1 MDPQHEVGI
10 LIYEVGN
17 CFPILRSEFFKT
29 ALSTAVGNN
38 SKTMDVDEF
47 SFEVLSTAVDFMY
60 GIEIPEGFNNG
71 DDLKSL
77 LHMADLYLME
87 DLKEAAGF
95 LIGKD
100 LNKENVFDTSQLA
113 DKFRAVAL
121 GEQCAEFFYDNA
133 NTIEDEKLAEMGEGA
148 VMASLARKFAMESK
162 KQEKE
167 SKKQQ
172 KRDDWMIKLF
182 GEKSDLK
189 RLEDFGS
196 VDDYKGYVMS
206 RIKPKMFVRC
216 NKSSIW
222 TGCSGNGTWSG
233 TQSTVN
239 EGHVGFV
246 QTTNYSTHVEV
257 RWLTLKAGD
266 PGAALIG
273 ERSSGPYE
281 CLDLLTSPVTFACS

>member
-1 MDPQHEVGI
+1 MP
-10 LIYEVGN
+10 
-17 CFPILRSEFFKT
+17 FLRSEYFKT

-47 SFEVLSTAVDFMY
+47 SFEVLSSAVDFMY

-100 LNKENVFDTSQLA
+100 LNQENVFDTSQLA

-121 GEQCAEFFYDNA
+121 CEQCAEFFYDNA

-182 GEKSDLK
+182 GEKPDLK
-189 RLEDFGS
+189 RKEDFGS
-196 VDDYKGYVMS
+196 VKVYHGYVMS
-206 RIKPKMFVRC
+206 RIKPRMFVRC
-216 NKSSIW
+216 NKSS
-222 TGCSGNGTWSG
+222 TWSG
-233 TQSTVN
+233 YTVK
-239 EGHVGFV
+239 EGHIGFV
-246 QTTNYSTHVEV
+246 QDTSSSSIVYVK
-257 RWLTLKAGD
+257 WLTLKAGD
-266 PGAALIG
+266 PAAALIG
-273 ERSSGPYE
+273 KNCFGPYE
-281 CLDLLTSPVTFACS
+281 CLDLLTQPVNFTCT